1 MMLPEILPQQSSLE
15 SMLTM
20 GSITNANESNSR
32 LESTLQELPFWQV
45 HIEVE
50 RPGNDA
56 EKQAIS

>member
-1 MMLPEILPQQSSLE
+1 
-15 SMLTM
+15 M